1 MNTVNIFTGAFSDE
15 PGQRLLRILQDAYDT
30 TFTEMHDRSSQCMER
45 YQSCLARVESW
56 DRSVTADE
64 VQRLKHKFPDADV
77 VFRAVFVSYVK
88 AMRAS
93 KTIRLILN
101 PPRLDQ
107 VLQRVFTHFAKHR
120 AVHNAHYFST
130 PSIVE
135 KRVICM
141 DAIRGVLFDLS
152 GEDHVKIAPAPP
164 PRPSAPQSTVQSA
177 VQSNNPVSPDDD
189 QASRVVSNVCD
200 DSLGPDDID
209 SIGPDDSVSCAD
221 FAEKQHRQLD
231 RMRKIAAPAPIAE
244 EEDDRESKT
253 SLSLSLSSVSITE
266 KGPVMKKTPSV
277 ASSTSSSS
285 SVRSYNRHASSRPPP
300 PVDHMRK
307 IEESSDVSSAVEDSE
322 ASSVPPPIDRSRR
335 HTKKSRSYVTS
346 LTNDDSD

>member
-15 PGQRLLRILQDAYDT
+15 PGQRLLRILQDTCDT

-141 DAIRGVLFDLS
+141 DAIR
-152 GEDHVKIAPAPP
+152 
-164 PRPSAPQSTVQSA
+164 
-177 VQSNNPVSPDDD
+177 
-189 QASRVVSNVCD
+189 
-200 DSLGPDDID
+200 
-209 SIGPDDSVSCAD
+209 
-221 FAEKQHRQLD
+221 
-231 RMRKIAAPAPIAE
+231 
-244 EEDDRESKT
+244 
-253 SLSLSLSSVSITE
+253 
-266 KGPVMKKTPSV
+266 
-277 ASSTSSSS
+277 TSSSTCPARTTP
-285 SVRSYNRHASSRPPP
+285 RSPLRHRPDQARRRALSRAPCRATTPSRQTMIRHP
-300 PVDHMRK
+300 
-307 IEESSDVSSAVEDSE
+307 ES
-322 ASSVPPPIDRSRR
+322 
-335 HTKKSRSYVTS
+335 
-346 LTNDDSD
+346 